1 MWPPRSTT
9 IINNNIGFMPPRIH
23 HCGGG
28 FGNAFKWMLGF
39 NMAQNM
45 MTSLFSAFKPQ
56 SYMQMTPY
64 YNFTSTPYYMPGM
77 TPMQVDT
84 MSTARRTLD
93 SLGFTKESG
102 YSVSMGEDGK
112 LTYTYTDGTT
122 TITASNLKELLNK
135 QAEVRQSSEGDNNW
149 FVASEG
155 DEGEGVDTV
164 VADDTPESE
173 TIADSAVTPYSNR
186 VSRPP
191 QGWYR
196 AQNATSTTYRFTKEQ
211 LTAHEGAETSVD
223 FIVKAFNAFKFD
235 DKEINNAVLRD
246 AIIKNNPSVFDED
259 GNLKQGA
266 DVSKLDNPTYKW
278 IKENATQAKTEAP
291 KPEPKVL
298 AMDGLLDGRRL
309 MKYESGN
316 YIYKKNA
323 NGRLDDD
330 AIFHI
335 GGYEYTITTRGKGDT
350 KLDYC
355 QITGNRKR
363 GFDDFKL
370 IDPGTGRFNG
380 AKDMDIWGESYSKIY
395 RLHSEDGNGP
405 LDGAVIKRN
414 EKGEVIISKDGKWA
428 LMNDVMSKNT
438 ALSD

>member
-155 DEGEGVDTV
+155 DETVVVDDTV
-164 VADDTPESE
+164 VVDETPESE
-173 TIADSAVTPYSNR
+173 TIADSALRTPYSNR

-246 AIIKNNPSVFDED
+246 AIITNNPSIFDED
-259 GNLKQGA
+259 GNLIQGA
-266 DVSKLDNPTYKW
+266 DLSKLNNPTAKW

-291 KPEPKVL
+291 KPEPTVL
-298 AMDGLLDGRRL
+298 AMDTVSNGAR
-309 MKYESGN
+309 MMNYASGN
-316 YIYKKNA
+316 SIYKSNGTSNWDGAAVFKINGHEYYICNVGTSNA
-323 NGRLDDD
+323 
-330 AIFHI
+330 
-335 GGYEYTITTRGKGDT
+335 Y
-350 KLDYC
+350 DYC
-355 QITGNRKR
+355 QITDQRKY
-363 GFDDFKL
+363 GVSDFDL
-370 IDPGTGRFNG
+370 INPHTGRFNANATG
-380 AKDMDIWGESYSKIY
+380 GEAWYTNYTLVSVNKNSK
-395 RLHSEDGNGP
+395 GP

-414 EKGEVIISKDGKWA
+414 EKGEVIISKDGKSA

-438 ALSD
+438 ALS

>member
-1 MWPPRSTT
+1 MWPTRATT
-9 IINNNIGFMPPRIH
+9 IINNNIGFMPPRIHH

-135 QAEVRQSSEGDNNW
+135 QAAARQASEEDDNW

-155 DEGEGVDTV
+155 DETV
-164 VADDTPESE
+164 VETDTPESGI
-173 TIADSAVTPYSNR
+173 IAASALTTPHSNR
-186 VSRPP
+186 VSRSP

-196 AQNATSTTYRFTKEQ
+196 SQNAKHETYRFTKEQ
-211 LTAHEGAETSVD
+211 LTA
-223 FIVKAFNAFKFD
+223 
-235 DKEINNAVLRD
+235 
-246 AIIKNNPSVFDED
+246 
-259 GNLKQGA
+259 Q
-266 DVSKLDNPTYKW
+266 PTC
-278 IKENATQAKTEAP
+278 ELTQAVKFARLSNLINTVSTHCPSGYSSKYFNVPSELSCLTLIL
-291 KPEPKVL
+291 VSVTV
-298 AMDGLLDGRRL
+298 AMSLSCSLNFTDKSVISSILL
-309 MKYESGN
+309 
-316 YIYKKNA
+316 
-323 NGRLDDD
+323 
-330 AIFHI
+330 
-335 GGYEYTITTRGKGDT
+335 T
-350 KLDYC
+350 
-355 QITGNRKR
+355 
-363 GFDDFKL
+363 DFK
-370 IDPGTGRFNG
+370 
-380 AKDMDIWGESYSKIY
+380 
-395 RLHSEDGNGP
+395 
-405 LDGAVIKRN
+405 
-414 EKGEVIISKDGKWA
+414 
-428 LMNDVMSKNT
+428 
-438 ALSD
+438 

>member
-135 QAEVRQSSEGDNNW
+135 QAEVRQSNEGDNNW

-155 DEGEGVDTV
+155 DETV
-164 VADDTPESE
+164 VLDETPESE
-173 TIADSAVTPYSNR
+173 TIADSALATPYSNR
-186 VSRPP
+186 VSSSP

-196 AQNATSTTYRFTKEQ
+196 AQNANQDRYKFTQEQ

-223 FIVKAFNAFKFD
+223 FIVNTFNTYFKFG
-235 DKEINNAVLRD
+235 DKEINKAVLRD

-266 DVSKLDNPTYKW
+266 DLSKLDNPTYKW

-298 AMDGLLDGRRL
+298 AMDGLKGDQRL
-309 MKYESGN
+309 MKYDSGN
-316 YIYKKNA
+316 YIEKKNG
-323 NGRLDDD
+323 NDSIDDD
-330 AIFHI
+330 AIFCI
-335 GGYEYTITTRGKGDT
+335 GGYKYTISYGVYSRSKNY
-350 KLDYC
+350 DYC
-355 QITGNRKR
+355 EIMNNRSH
-363 GFDDFKL
+363 GSSFML
-370 IDPGTGRFNG
+370 VEQYTGRFNG
-380 AKDMDIWGESYSKIY
+380 NLDKTFYLKSV
-395 RLHSEDGNGP
+395 DGNGP
-405 LDGAVIKRN
+405 LHGAKIKRN
-414 EKGEVIISKDGKWA
+414 ERCEVMISKDGKSA

-438 ALSD
+438 ALS